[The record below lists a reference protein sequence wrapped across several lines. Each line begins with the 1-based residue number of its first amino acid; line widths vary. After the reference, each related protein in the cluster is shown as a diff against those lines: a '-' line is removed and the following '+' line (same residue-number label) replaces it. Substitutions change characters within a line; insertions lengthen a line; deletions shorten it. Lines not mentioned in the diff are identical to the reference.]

1 MRNKKFAFAGFLAL
15 LALAT
20 VGAVSIVARRTTT
33 EVRAFAEGT
42 QYLSPKENVVELA
55 PLDLSGEK

>member
-1 MRNKKFAFAGFLAL
+1 MRNKKYTLTGFLTL
-15 LALAT
+15 LTLAT
-20 VGAVSIVARRTTT
+20 VGAVSLVARRTTT